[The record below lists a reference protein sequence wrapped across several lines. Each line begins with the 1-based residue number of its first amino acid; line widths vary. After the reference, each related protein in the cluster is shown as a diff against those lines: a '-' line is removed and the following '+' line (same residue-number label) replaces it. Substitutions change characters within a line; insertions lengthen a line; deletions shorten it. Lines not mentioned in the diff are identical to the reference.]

1 MRTFILLF
9 ATFLIAGC
17 GEKFP
22 KEAAVAVDPLGDSA
36 IEKALEVAVELKS
49 LQKRNDLYYPVNK
62 SDPYSGWLKDMYD
75 SGQVFW
81 LVRFKDGRQ
90 DGSTIKF
97 HENGQK
103 WEEEFYKEGELIST
117 KYWNSK
123 GEEVADALESDQ
135 YPPPPR

>member
-1 MRTFILLF
+1 M
-9 ATFLIAGC
+9 
-17 GEKFP
+17 
-22 KEAAVAVDPLGDSA
+22 AVEPLGDSA

-62 SDPYSGWLKDMYD
+62 SDPCNGWLKDMYD

-103 WEEEFYKEGELIST
+103 WDDEFYKEGELIST